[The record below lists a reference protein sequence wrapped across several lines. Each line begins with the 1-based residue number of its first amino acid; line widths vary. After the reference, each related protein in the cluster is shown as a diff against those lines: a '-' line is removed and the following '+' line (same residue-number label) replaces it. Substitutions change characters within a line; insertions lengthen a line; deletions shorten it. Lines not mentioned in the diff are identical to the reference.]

1 VCLILRN
8 VFSSL
13 CMLLYE
19 VVCAESA
26 TVCEPLADVIY
37 TEIRGGTVD
46 GLHRNCSVASLIDR
60 HLLNEV

>member
-1 VCLILRN
+1 
-8 VFSSL
+8 
-13 CMLLYE
+13 MLLYE